1 MGDIRRVEY
10 QGEHVGLLQRHL
22 YLLNQTISKLREA
35 TKKVPPLV
43 VRPLRRC
50 GGGSKGRN
58 TNEKKNVFETL
69 SITTKLEGGGGVKA
83 LLVGPLVEKHL
94 LRLP

>member
-50 GGGSKGRN
+50 VGGGVKAG
-58 TNEKKNVFETL
+58 TLMKKNVFETL
-69 SITTKLEGGGGVKA
+69 SMTTKLEGGWGG
-83 LLVGPLVEKHL
+83 
-94 LRLP
+94 